1 MKAKL
6 RSGISGWT
14 YIPWRMSFYP
24 AGLPQRRELEYASRA
39 VRTIEING
47 TFYSLQRGSSFRKWR
62 DSVPDDFV
70 FAVKGSRFITH
81 IRRLREIDQPLA
93 NFFAS
98 GVLHLGRKQGP
109 FLWQFPPSFRYDPE
123 LLGSFFKLL
132 PRSTKEAA
140 RLARKHDGR
149 LPERAVMKAPEDLPL
164 RHAIEVRHSSFESE
178 EFIALL
184 RKHDVAMVVADAAAK
199 WPLIEDVTS
208 DFVYVRLHGHDKL
221 YSSGYTR
228 RALDAWEKKVRCW
241 LKGGTPREARCLAKA
256 LSPRKYGRDVFVYFD
271 NDVKVHAPFNA
282 AELARR
288 FGDEPR
294 VLEGYLPIAPG
305 LSASAVA

>member
-1 MKAKL
+1 MKAQL

-14 YIPWRMSFYP
+14 YTPWRKSFYP
-24 AGLPQRRELEYASRA
+24 DGLPQRRELEYASRA

-47 TFYSLQRGSSFRKWR
+47 TFYSLQRASSFRKWH
-62 DSVPDDFV
+62 DSVPNDFV

-81 IRRLREIDQPLA
+81 IRRLRDVGQPLA

-109 FLWQFPPSFRYDPE
+109 FLWQLPPTFRYDPE
-123 LLGSFFKLL
+123 LLENFFKLL

-149 LPERAVMKAPEDLPL
+149 LLERAVMKATEDLPL
-164 RHAIEVRHSSFESE
+164 RHSIEVRHSSFESE
-178 EFIALL
+178 EFISLL
-184 RKHDVAMVVADAAAK
+184 RKHDVAIVVADAAAK

-228 RALDAWEKKVRCW
+228 RALDAWERKIRRW
-241 LKGGTPREARCLAKA
+241 LKGGTPREARCLAKRS
-256 LSPRKYGRDVFVYFD
+256 LPRKSGRDVFVYFD
-271 NDVKVHAPFNA
+271 NDVKVYAPFNA

-288 FGDEPR
+288 FGDEPQR
-294 VLEGYLPIAPG
+294 LEGYPQVTPG
-305 LSASAVA
+305 LSAGTHA